1 MNYKTI
7 GNTLNYSEFNAIQ
20 YLLNKNMSRTI
31 TITLNETEILT
42 EYATLKLTFGTKHYK
57 RKNGFITNSLKMKVI
72 DPAFENMDYTIQLKY
87 KTLNNDLLDHDDTDE
102 TTVTYHLPTNTEV
115 TITEATLDHI
125 IQNNTELTINFNKP
139 LIQKPKT
146 IILNG
151 NEFWIENNQTQNITA
166 TILANETPIPGAKV
180 SFTNE
185 GTTTIETTNNNGVA
199 TYTYTGQEAGKLN
212 YTVTYE
218 GLNNTFTIYDS
229 FFHNDTFFNASNRI
243 TKTTN
248 PDNSVTLYN
257 PTSSNGF
264 YLADLTGTATSL
276 QQCLQYTAP
285 FTMLCEITDYAG
297 VCYIQLYDGTTT
309 LQPKLRTF
317 EIPGKPFTV
326 RVDVYED
333 RVEYYVN
340 GELRED
346 QTWIGEMGTCRAGLR
361 VNPGAT
367 VTYKNI
373 YLSDITAIPI
383 TPVDTISL
391 SASPASIT
399 IGGSTSLTATV
410 TLEDESPGVGRTV
423 EFYDGETL
431 LGSSVTDSNGVASYT
446 YAPAGV
452 GECTLTA
459 QCGGVESSS
468 VTVTV
473 NKITSTISL
482 AGSNVT
488 YPNNVALSGTL
499 SAGSGKSVKIYQ
511 DNVLIDTVTTGT
523 GGAYTKTV
531 TGLNAGSYTFK
542 AVFDGDSQY
551 SSVTSSDKS
560 ITVSK
565 ATPTISLAT
574 SSSTVDVD
582 ETFTLSGT
590 LSVGTGQSVK
600 VYQGDTLV
608 DTVTTGTSGA
618 YNKSITLSVAGTYT
632 YTAVFEAT
640 TNYNS
645 VTSSAVTVSVG
656 DAPTPVPTSIT
667 LTGDKSILSYA
678 DTESAVLSATVKDQS
693 SQVMEGVTVEF
704 FNGSTSMGTA
714 TTNSSGVATKTY
726 ASAGV
731 GDVSFTAGVGSLVSE
746 TYAVEDCIFYDSC
759 TSNAKASAWTIPS
772 GVTSQYSSDGWRIS
786 ANAYKQIKLTEKLTS
801 DCSVEFTLSDYSTPS
816 GTNPSVIIYAYTNGE
831 TTPNQPIIQ
840 NSSSSSYSILGT
852 SKSGSLK
859 KGGVYRIDYTSSTLE
874 VYCDGTLLGSASST
888 VGLPTRFEIHQGAN
902 SRYAIYKDI
911 KVKPL

>member
-7 GNTLNYSEFNAIQ
+7 GNTLTPSEFNAIQ

-31 TITLNETEILT
+31 TVPVTETITTDYVTIKT
-42 EYATLKLTFGTKHYK
+42 TFGTKYYK

-72 DPAFENMDYTIQLKY
+72 DPLFENMDYTIQLRY
-87 KTLNNDLLDHDDTDE
+87 KTLNNDLLDNDDDEE
-102 TTVTYHLPTNTEV
+102 TTITYHLPVNTEV

-125 IQNNTELTINFNKP
+125 IENNAELTIDFNKP
-139 LIQKPKT
+139 LIQKAKS

-151 NEFWIENNQTQNITA
+151 TEFWIENEETLNVTA
-166 TILANETPIPGAKV
+166 TILANTTPIPSAKV
-180 SFTNE
+180 SFSTE
-185 GTTTIETTNNNGVA
+185 GTSTTETTNNQGIA
-199 TYTYTGQEAGKLN
+199 TYTYTGEKAGKLN

-218 GLNNTFTIYDS
+218 GLTTQFTIYDS

-248 PDNSVTLYN
+248 PDNTITLKN
-257 PTSSNGF
+257 NATANGF

-276 QQCLQYTAP
+276 SQCLQFDAP
-285 FTMLCEITDYAG
+285 FTILYEITDYTG
-297 VCYIQLYDGTTT
+297 VGYIQLYDGTTT
-309 LQPKLRTF
+309 KQLKLRTF
-317 EIPGKPFTV
+317 ELPGKAFTV
-326 RVDVYED
+326 RVDIYED

-340 GELRED
+340 GTLRED
-346 QTWIGEMGTCRAGLR
+346 LTWTGTLGTCRAGIRLDA
-361 VNPGAT
+361 GAT

-373 YLSDITAIPI
+373 YLSDITATPI
-383 TPVDTISL
+383 TPVDTVSL

-410 TLEDESPGVGRTV
+410 TLEDETPAVGRSV
-423 EFYDGETL
+423 SFFDGETL

-446 YAPAGV
+446 YAPLSV
-452 GECTLTA
+452 GSCTLTA

-482 AGSNVT
+482 TGSNVT
-488 YPNNVALSGTL
+488 YPSNVSLSGSL

-574 SSSTVDVD
+574 SSDTVDVG

-608 DTVTTGTSGA
+608 DTVTTSTGGA
-618 YNKSITLSVAGTYT
+618 YSKSITPSTAGTYT
-632 YTAVFEAT
+632 YKTVFEAT

-645 VTSSAVTVSVG
+645 VTSSTVTVSVG

-667 LTGDKSILSYA
+667 LSADKSILSYA
-678 DTESAVLSATVKDQS
+678 DTESAVLSATVKDQD

-714 TTNSSGVATKTY
+714 TTNSSGIATKTY
-726 ASAGV
+726 ASAGA

-746 TYAVEDCIFYDSC
+746 TYSIEDCKY
-759 TSNAKASAWTIPS
+759 
-772 GVTSQYSSDGWRIS
+772 YSTTE
-786 ANAYKQIKLTEKLTS
+786 YKQNTDGITLDISLPSTFKLEFDIKPTSRSTSGYGSGCYLRIGTTSSTGVWAGQLTS
-801 DCSVEFTLSDYSTPS
+801 AGKHGLMPKPS
-816 GTNPSVIIYAYTNGE
+816 GTTQYCTSYTVLSTDNHITIVFDGSTASYTCNDESV
-831 TTPNQPIIQ
+831 
-840 NSSSSSYSILGT
+840 
-852 SKSGSLK
+852 SL
-859 KGGVYRIDYTSSTLE
+859 
-874 VYCDGTLLGSASST
+874 SASSLT
-888 VGLPTRFEIHQGAN
+888 KINGVVPTANNGLKN
-902 SRYAIYKDI
+902 I
-911 KVKPL
+911 KIKPL

>member
-20 YLLNKNMSRTI
+20 YLLNKNMSRTT
-31 TITLNETEILT
+31 TITLNETEITT

-57 RKNGFITNSLKMKVI
+57 RKNGFITNSLKMKII
-72 DPAFENMDYTIQLKY
+72 DPAFENMDYIIELTY
-87 KTLNNDLLDHDDTDE
+87 KTLNDDLLDNDDTDE
-102 TTVTYHLPTNTEV
+102 TTVTYHLPTNTEI

-125 IQNNTELTINFNKP
+125 INNNAELTVNFNKP
-139 LIQKPKT
+139 LIQKAKS

-151 NEFWIENNQTQNITA
+151 TEFWIENNQTQNITA

-185 GTTTIETTNNNGVA
+185 GTTTIETTDTNGVA

-229 FFHNDTFFNASNRI
+229 FFHNNTFFNASNRI

-297 VCYIQLYDGTTT
+297 VCYIQVYDGTTT

-333 RVEYYVN
+333 KVEYYVN

-383 TPVDTISL
+383 TPVDTVSL
-391 SASPASIT
+391 SASPSSIT

-452 GECTLTA
+452 GECALTA

-473 NKITSTISL
+473 NKITPTISF
-482 AGSNVT
+482 ATNKSTVEINESYT
-488 YPNNVALSGTL
+488 LSGVL
-499 SAGSGKSVKIYQ
+499 SAGQSKSVKIYEGGT
-511 DNVLIDTVTTGT
+511 LLDTVTTGS
-523 GGAYTKTV
+523 GGAF
-531 TGLNAGSYTFK
+531 S
-542 AVFDGDSQY
+542 
-551 SSVTSSDKS
+551 KS
-560 ITVSK
+560 VSK
-565 ATPTISLAT
+565 SAVGS
-574 SSSTVDVD
+574 
-582 ETFTLSGT
+582 FTYS
-590 LSVGTGQSVK
+590 
-600 VYQGDTLV
+600 
-608 DTVTTGTSGA
+608 
-618 YNKSITLSVAGTYT
+618 
-632 YTAVFEAT
+632 AVFEGDT
-640 TNYNS
+640 SYNS
-645 VTSSAVTVSVG
+645 VTSGNVAVTVG
-656 DAPTPVPTSIT
+656 EAPTPVPTSIT
-667 LTGDKSILSYA
+667 LSADKSVLSYA
-678 DTESAVLSATVKDQS
+678 DTESAVLSATVKDAS
-693 SQVMEGVTVEF
+693 SQVMSGVTVEF
-704 FNGSTSMGTA
+704 FKGSTSMGTA

-772 GVTSQYSSDGWRIS
+772 GVTSEYSSDGWRIS

-801 DCSVEFTLSDYSTPS
+801 DCSVEFTLSDFSTPS

-859 KGGVYRIDYTSSTLE
+859 KGGVYRVDYTSSTLE

-888 VGLPTRFEIHQGAN
+888 VGFPTRFEIHQGAN